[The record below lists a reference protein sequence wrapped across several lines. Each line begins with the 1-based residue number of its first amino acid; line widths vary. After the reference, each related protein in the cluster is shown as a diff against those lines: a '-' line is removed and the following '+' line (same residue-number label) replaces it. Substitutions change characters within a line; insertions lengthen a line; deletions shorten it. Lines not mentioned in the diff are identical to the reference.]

1 MIRQATES
9 HVCMAE
15 DPQRLQYVF
24 ALLGAN
30 IEHDDRGSQIRITM
44 PPESCALCAGSCAV
58 ENRATRSMA
67 PCPISTRM
75 VRLKNVLMALNPE
88 NPSSVLQKAS
98 SVSLSPA
105 LIDRLHKSIVN
116 RTGASFSINLP
127 PVALAARAAWIFG
140 AKAGVFLASD
150 EVSAANPPGAPN
162 LVFVHLDGKAWEQ
175 GTAEVMEQWISWCQR
190 AGSALWVSA
199 PDMPASSAPL
209 KAGWGKVSRQIAARV
224 AKARERHWSGWLS
237 TQAKSR
243 LLEVC
248 EANAMFD
255 K

>member
-1 MIRQATES
+1 MTP
-9 HVCMAE
+9 CPM
-15 DPQRLQYVF
+15 
-24 ALLGAN
+24 
-30 IEHDDRGSQIRITM
+30 
-44 PPESCALCAGSCAV
+44 
-58 ENRATRSMA
+58 ATRVA
-67 PCPISTRM
+67 
-75 VRLKNVLMALNPE
+75 RLKLLLATLAPD
-88 NPSSVLQKAS
+88 NPSSVLQLAS
-98 SVSLSPA
+98 SVTLSPA
-105 LIDRLHKSIVN
+105 LVERLHASVLY
-116 RTGASFSINLP
+116 RTGASFSVSIP
-127 PVALAARAAWIFG
+127 PVALAARAAWIFA

-150 EVSAANPPGAPN
+150 EIAAANPPGAPE
-162 LVFVHLDGKAWEQ
+162 LVFLHLDGKAWQQ

-199 PDMPASSAPL
+199 PDMPPSSALNGPA
-209 KAGWGKVSRQIAARV
+209 KSGWGKVSRQVAARV